1 MESLRDFLAESINA
15 THRLND
21 ALGFDQVLAAL
32 QPLPDILPN
41 LPRAAESLET
51 LINLSTAEINE
62 VCREVKHLKQTVID
76 AMDKQIEREYGVFK
90 ATALMKNGKCK
101 SKATKTYGKK
111 TSTARPKPAAKAT
124 TALKTLNMKKPRMPT
139 SVKIAKEKGKA
150 ARVAAFGE
158 NRCAASGAA
167 EVDEIAVMTEA
178 RNRHDEIADT
188 KTKKKK
194 KIRTIQNT
202 SSATPPT
209 TTTPFTSNALKT
221 TIVTGPHKKKRK
233 PVPSLP
239 LPDDE
244 NSIKLIVSAI
254 TKVQHGL

>member
-1 MESLRDFLAESINA
+1 
-15 THRLND
+15 
-21 ALGFDQVLAAL
+21 
-32 QPLPDILPN
+32 
-41 LPRAAESLET
+41 
-51 LINLSTAEINE
+51 
-62 VCREVKHLKQTVID
+62 
-76 AMDKQIEREYGVFK
+76 
-90 ATALMKNGKCK
+90 
-101 SKATKTYGKK
+101 
-111 TSTARPKPAAKAT
+111 
-124 TALKTLNMKKPRMPT
+124 MPT

>member
-1 MESLRDFLAESINA
+1 
-15 THRLND
+15 
-21 ALGFDQVLAAL
+21 
-32 QPLPDILPN
+32 
-41 LPRAAESLET
+41 
-51 LINLSTAEINE
+51 
-62 VCREVKHLKQTVID
+62 
-76 AMDKQIEREYGVFK
+76 
-90 ATALMKNGKCK
+90 
-101 SKATKTYGKK
+101 
-111 TSTARPKPAAKAT
+111 
-124 TALKTLNMKKPRMPT
+124 MPT
-139 SVKIAKEKGKA
+139 SVKIAKEKEKA

-158 NRCAASGAA
+158 NRCVASGAA

-194 KIRTIQNT
+194 KSRTIQNT